1 MHVMMR
7 KTIFTLN
14 DLRAAFDGT
23 YPTKL
28 SEELYDR
35 AKAEG
40 YEMAGYVRGWQRTN
54 YFSGGCA
61 SHAPDHSNRYVVPAS
76 ASHGPR

>member
-7 KTIFTLN
+7 KTVRTLN

-40 YEMAGYVRGWQRTN
+40 YEMAGYVRSWQRTDYSSG

-61 SHAPDHSNRYVVPAS
+61 SHAPYQPFIGGSV
-76 ASHGPR
+76 